1 MLEFPSQD
9 DNTRPHFIGYPIT
22 TSPIVRN
29 VYFQHFTKQ
38 PRLAQRSQGRARVD
52 GLKWSLCC
60 SFGLEFKY

>member
-9 DNTRPHFIGYPIT
+9 DNTGPHFIGYPIT

-38 PRLAQRSQGRARVD
+38 PRLAQRSQGRA
-52 GLKWSLCC
+52 SQ
-60 SFGLEFKY
+60 S